1 MARQQKQPT
10 WSMH

>member
-10 WSMH
+10 WSVC